1 MIKKRQ
7 KKTKNRKSI
16 IFLIIL
22 IALLLTGFSI
32 GPIMSKV
39 EIPKFRLLSTHDN
52 IEIREYNAMLI
63 AEVEIV
69 GEREEAIGQGFK
81 ILADF
86 IFGNNIDNNKIKMT
100 APVIQQPSKKIK
112 MTAPVIQQP
121 SDKGWKV
128 SFVMPSS
135 YSIDTLPKPINN
147 KIEIKQIPEN
157 KMVVI
162 TFNGKNEEKNIS
174 KHEAKLMDFITKN
187 NLKCVKAPI
196 YAFYNPPW
204 TLPILRKNEIMFE
217 IL

>member
-1 MIKKRQ
+1 MSKKR
-7 KKTKNRKSI
+7 K
-16 IFLIIL
+16 IL
-22 IALLLTGFSI
+22 IFISLLGIILLTGFSV
-32 GPIMSKV
+32 GPIMSNV
-39 EIPKFRLLSTHDN
+39 EVPEFSLLSTHNN
-52 IEIREYNAMLI
+52 IEIREYNSMLI

-147 KIEIKQIPEN
+147 KIAIKQIPEN

-187 NLKCVKAPI
+187 NLKCVKNTI
-196 YAFYNPPW
+196 YAFYHPPW
-204 TLPILRKNEIMFE
+204 TLPIFRKNEIMFE
-217 IL
+217 HL

>member
-16 IFLIIL
+16 IFLLIL

-32 GPIMSKV
+32 GPIMSRV

-100 APVIQQPSKKIK
+100 APVIQQPF
-112 MTAPVIQQP
+112 
-121 SDKGWKV
+121 DKGWRV
-128 SFVMPSS
+128 SFVMPSTF
-135 YSIDTLPKPINN
+135 SIDTLPQPINN
-147 KIEIKQIPEN
+147 KIAIKQIPEN
-157 KMVVI
+157 KMAVI

-174 KHEAKLMDFITKN
+174 NHEAILMDFITKN
-187 NLKCVKAPI
+187 NLKCDKIPI

>member
-1 MIKKRQ
+1 MIKKELKMIKKRQ

-16 IFLIIL
+16 IFLLIL

-100 APVIQQPSKKIK
+100 APVIQQPS
-112 MTAPVIQQP
+112 
-121 SDKGWKV
+121 DKGWKV

-187 NLKCVKAPI
+187 NLKCDKTPI